1 MSTISSSPRS
11 REVEV
16 DTAPGRRGQ
25 TINFRECAKSRVF
38 TAFSIDIIIDARR
51 KFASFPG
58 SAVNLFFVALRKW
71 FSGKR
76 LR

>member
-1 MSTISSSPRS
+1 MD
-11 REVEV
+11 REAEV
-16 DTAPGRRGQ
+16 VTAPGRRGQ
-25 TINFRECAKSRVF
+25 AVNFWECAKSRVF
-38 TAFSIDIIIDARR
+38 TAFLIVIIIDARR

-58 SAVNLFFVALRKW
+58 RAVNLFFVALRKW